1 MTPRSS
7 SRHAPADTFR
17 HAMQTN
23 TARKSPEPAAPHL
36 AVEALDPAPEAHRRD
51 ALEPSDGDAF
61 DSLDHDA
68 LERVGLT
75 DPALEPVRRRLLAG
89 ERLGPEDGLACL
101 ATPDVF
107 GLAALAH
114 EVKRARHGDFVSYVL
129 NRQLNPT
136 NLCWLSC
143 SFCDF
148 AAKPGD
154 AHAYELS
161 EAEIREAVR
170 GEVREVHVVGGLHPR
185 WGFDRYLD
193 VVRTLKRERP
203 AVQVK
208 AYTAVE
214 IDWFTRKARLSLD
227 EVLVALREA
236 GVETLPGGGAEVF
249 SERLRARLFPHKIG
263 ADRWLEVH
271 QAAHRAGLPTG
282 ATMLY
287 GHLETHAERVAHL
300 LRLRAAQE
308 ETGGFRAFIPLAYQ
322 PGPDADPGAPRG
334 ASPSGAAWADRAAGS
349 GLPRHTTAALDD
361 LRTIAT
367 ARLVLDNVPHVKAY
381 WIMLGLASATCALG
395 AGASDVDGTVG
406 RELIAHAAGASTPE
420 ELTRR
425 FLEGLIRDAGAI
437 PRERDALY
445 RPVAGEA
452 PRAVALAAPGEA
464 RA

>member
-1 MTPRSS
+1 MRPV
-7 SRHAPADTFR
+7 PVADR
-17 HAMQTN
+17 V
-23 TARKSPEPAAPHL
+23 SP
-36 AVEALDPAPEAHRRD
+36 DP
-51 ALEPSDGDAF
+51 
-61 DSLDHDA
+61 DSLA
-68 LERVGLT
+68 RISLR
-75 DPALEPVRRRLLAG
+75 DPALEPVRRRLLSG
-89 ERLGPEDGLACL
+89 RRLGLEDGVACL
-101 ATPDVF
+101 ETSDVH

-114 EVKRARHGDFVSYVL
+114 EAKRARHGNAVSYVL

-161 EAEIREAVR
+161 EKQILEAVQ
-170 GEVREVHVVGGLHPR
+170 GEIREVHVVGGLHPR
-185 WGFDRYLD
+185 WGFDRHLE
-193 VVRTLKRERP
+193 VVRILKRARP
-203 AVQVK
+203 DVQVK

-214 IDWFTRKARLSLD
+214 IDWFARKARLSLE
-227 EVLVALREA
+227 EVLGALRDE

-249 SERLRARLFPHKIG
+249 SERVRERLFPNKIG

-271 QAAHRAGLPTG
+271 RTAHRLGLPTG
-282 ATMLY
+282 ATLLY
-287 GHLETHAERVAHL
+287 GHIETMAERVGHM
-300 LRLRAAQE
+300 LRLRELQD

-322 PGPDADPGAPRG
+322 PGPGAASGTPQ
-334 ASPSGAAWADRAAGS
+334 ALSPSGAARARRPDRS

-406 RELIAHAAGASTPE
+406 RERIAHAAGAGTPE

-425 FLEGLIRDAGAI
+425 FLETLICEAGAV
-437 PRERDALY
+437 PQERDALY
-445 RPVAGEA
+445 RPVAPLAGE
-452 PRAVALAAPGEA
+452 PSQAVA
-464 RA
+464 

>member
-1 MTPRSS
+1 MPVSDRVS
-7 SRHAPADTFR
+7 
-17 HAMQTN
+17 
-23 TARKSPEPAAPHL
+23 
-36 AVEALDPAPEAHRRD
+36 LDPV
-51 ALEPSDGDAF
+51 ALARIP
-61 DSLDHDA
+61 L
-68 LERVGLT
+68 R
-75 DPALEPVRRRLLAG
+75 DPALEPIRRRLQEGGRLA
-89 ERLGPEDGLACL
+89 LEDGVACL
-101 ATPDVF
+101 GTPDVH

-114 EVKRARHGDFVSYVL
+114 EAKRARHGDAVSYVL

-161 EAEIREAVR
+161 EEQILDAVQGEI
-170 GEVREVHVVGGLHPR
+170 REVHVVGGLHPR
-185 WGFDRYLD
+185 WGFDRYLEI
-193 VVRTLKRERP
+193 VRSLKRARP
-203 AVQVK
+203 DVQVK

-214 IDWFTRKARLSLD
+214 IDWFARKARLSVE
-227 EVLVALREA
+227 EVLEALREE

-249 SERLRARLFPHKIG
+249 SERVRERLFPNKIG

-271 QAAHRAGLPTG
+271 RAAHRLGMPTG
-282 ATMLY
+282 ATLLY
-287 GHLETHAERVAHL
+287 GHIETMAERVGHM
-300 LRLRAAQE
+300 LRLRELQD

-322 PGPDADPGAPRG
+322 PGPGAPPAGPKRL
-334 ASPSGAAWADRAAGS
+334 SPSGAAWAPRPEMS

-361 LRTIAT
+361 LRTITT

-406 RELIAHAAGASTPE
+406 RELIAHAAGAGTPE

-425 FLEGLIRDAGAI
+425 FLETLIREAGAQ

-445 RPVAGEA
+445 RPVAPFA
-452 PRAVALAAPGEA
+452 AQRSQAVA
-464 RA
+464 

>member
-1 MTPRSS
+1 MEATRPVMEATR
-7 SRHAPADTFR
+7 PD
-17 HAMQTN
+17 
-23 TARKSPEPAAPHL
+23 P
-36 AVEALDPAPEAHRRD
+36 EALR
-51 ALEPSDGDAF
+51 ALELA
-61 DSLDHDA
+61 
-68 LERVGLT
+68 
-75 DPALEPVRRRLLAG
+75 DPALEPVRRKLADG
-89 ERLGPEDGLACL
+89 ERLDLADGVACL
-101 ATPDVF
+101 GTGDVF

-114 EVKRARHGDFVSYVL
+114 EVKRARHGDHVSYVL

-143 SFCDF
+143 AFCDF

-161 EAEIREAVR
+161 EEQILEAVA
-170 GEVREVHVVGGLHPR
+170 GDVREVHVVGGLHPR
-185 WGFDRYLD
+185 WGFERYLD
-193 VVRTLKRERP
+193 VVRMLKRARP
-203 AVQVK
+203 EVQVK

-214 IDWFTRKARLSLD
+214 IDWFARKARLPL
-227 EVLVALREA
+227 EAVLRELRAA

-249 SERLRARLFPHKIG
+249 SERVRQRLFPHKID

-271 QAAHRAGLPTG
+271 RTAHGLGMPTG

-287 GHLETHAERVAHL
+287 GHVETPAERVEHM
-300 LRLRAAQE
+300 LRLREVQD

-322 PGPDADPGAPRG
+322 PGPDAHPGGRTR
-334 ASPSGAAWADRAAGS
+334 RAAAGE
-349 GLPRHTTAALDD
+349 LPHHTTTAIDD

-406 RELIAHAAGASTPE
+406 RERIAHAAGAATPE
-420 ELTRR
+420 QLTRR
-425 FLEGLIRDAGAI
+425 FLEGMIREAGAI

-445 RPVAGEA
+445 RPVEAAPETVNGAPGAEATAPALPAEA
-452 PRAVALAAPGEA
+452 PAPTSSASARTPERAVA
-464 RA
+464 

>member
-1 MTPRSS
+1 MDSTRPDPVCSDPVRPD
-7 SRHAPADTFR
+7 AETLQAIDLAD
-17 HAMQTN
+17 A
-23 TARKSPEPAAPHL
+23 S
-36 AVEALDPAPEAHRRD
+36 
-51 ALEPSDGDAF
+51 
-61 DSLDHDA
+61 
-68 LERVGLT
+68 
-75 DPALEPVRRRLLAG
+75 LEPVRRKLLEG
-89 ERLGPEDGLACL
+89 ERLDLADGVACL
-101 ATPDVF
+101 GTDDLF

-114 EVKRARHGDFVSYVL
+114 AVKQARHGDHVSYVL

-143 SFCDF
+143 AFCDF

-161 EAEIREAVR
+161 EEQILEAVA
-170 GEVREVHVVGGLHPR
+170 GDVREVHVVGGLHPR
-185 WGFDRYLD
+185 WGFERYLD
-193 VVRTLKRERP
+193 VVRTLKRARP
-203 AVQVK
+203 DVQVK

-214 IDWFTRKARLSLD
+214 IDWFARKARLPLED
-227 EVLVALREA
+227 VLRELRAA

-249 SERLRARLFPHKIG
+249 SERVRQRLFPHKID

-271 QAAHRAGLPTG
+271 RTAHGLGMPTG

-287 GHLETHAERVAHL
+287 GHIETPAERVEHM
-300 LRLRAAQE
+300 LRLRAVQD

-322 PGPDADPGAPRG
+322 PGPGASPEASRG
-334 ASPSGAAWADRAAGS
+334 SSPSGAAWAERSAAGE
-349 GLPRHTTAALDD
+349 LPHHTTTAVDD

-406 RELIAHAAGASTPE
+406 RELIAHAAGAATPE
-420 ELTRR
+420 QLTRR
-425 FLEGLIRDAGAI
+425 FLEGLIREAGAI

-445 RPVAGEA
+445 RPVDAAPGAEAAPALPAEA
-452 PRAVALAAPGEA
+452 PAPTGSTRASQRAVA
-464 RA
+464 